1 MKRNNCKNEGAVNVT
16 GHKLVNHDGESD
28 MKKVEKRLSLAV
40 GLVAG
45 SLAVAAPAFAEGEV
59 VFASWGGS
67 FQDALRSAMLKPA
80 ADALKIT
87 VKEDTTNGIQDVRA
101 QITAGAVAWDVTE
114 QDLPSCETLSR
125 EGNLEPIDYSVVDT
139 TGIPKELIH
148 ENYIGFINFTKVIAY
163 RKDAFGDKGPSNW
176 AEFWDLENFPG
187 KRGMHGKVN
196 YNLEAAL
203 MADGVAKD
211 KVYDT
216 LATDEGKARAWA
228 KLGEIAPE
236 VTVWYRGG
244 SQSAQLLR
252 DGEVDVIH
260 MGHNRV
266 ESVAD
271 SGIEVAYAFDGG
283 TMDVDCLLVPK
294 GAPNKDNAMR
304 LINELLSAEAQAR
317 LAVTMPLGP
326 VNTGAFD
333 TGIISDEQALL
344 VNTHPSNYGKQL
356 LVDPNFYIGQLG
368 ELTEKFDTLI
378 QQ

>member
-1 MKRNNCKNEGAVNVT
+1 MKNGTRK
-16 GHKLVNHDGESD
+16 
-28 MKKVEKRLSLAV
+28 LSLAASI
-40 GLVAG
+40 VA
-45 SLAVAAPAFAEGEV
+45 SSVVLASPAFAGGEV

-67 FQDALRSAMLKPA
+67 FQDALRSAMLDPA
-80 ADALKIT
+80 AEALNVT

-125 EGNLEPIDYSVVDT
+125 EGKLEPIDYSIVDT
-139 TGIPKELIH
+139 TGIPEELIH

-163 RKDAFGDKGPSNW
+163 RTDAFDGAGPSNW

-187 KRGMHGKVN
+187 NRGMHGKVN

-203 MADGVAKD
+203 MADGVPMAE
-211 KVYDT
+211 VYDM
-216 LATDEGKARAWA
+216 LATDEGIARAWA

-266 ESVAD
+266 ESVIA
-271 SGIEVAYAFDGG
+271 SGVDVAYAFDGG

-294 GAPNKDNAMR
+294 GAPNVENAMR

-344 VNTHPSNYGKQL
+344 VNTHPSNYDKQL
-356 LVDPNFYIGQLG
+356 LVDPAFYIGQLG
-368 ELTEKFDTLI
+368 ELTEEFDTLI

>member
-1 MKRNNCKNEGAVNVT
+1 MKRQQR
-16 GHKLVNHDGESD
+16 
-28 MKKVEKRLSLAV
+28 RLSFAASV
-40 GLVAG
+40 VA
-45 SLAVAAPAFAEGEV
+45 SSMVMAAPAFAEGEV
-59 VFASWGGS
+59 VFSSWGGS
-67 FQDALRSAMLKPA
+67 FQDALRSAMLEPA
-80 ADALKIT
+80 ASALNVT

-125 EGNLEPIDYSVVDT
+125 EGKLEPIDYSIVDT
-139 TGIPKELIH
+139 TGIPEELIH

-163 RKDAFGDKGPSNW
+163 RTDAFDGAGPSNW

-187 KRGMHGKVN
+187 NRGMHGKVN

-203 MADGVAKD
+203 MADGVPMAE
-211 KVYDT
+211 VYDM
-216 LATDEGKARAWA
+216 LATDEGIARAWA

-266 ESVAD
+266 ESVIA
-271 SGIEVAYAFDGG
+271 SGVDVAYAFDGG

-294 GAPNKDNAMR
+294 GAPNVENAMR

-344 VNTHPSNYGKQL
+344 VNTHPSNYDKQL
-356 LVDPNFYIGQLG
+356 LVDPTFYIGQLG
-368 ELTEKFDTLI
+368 ELTEEFDTLI

>member
-1 MKRNNCKNEGAVNVT
+1 MKNET
-16 GHKLVNHDGESD
+16 
-28 MKKVEKRLSLAV
+28 KRLSLA
-40 GLVAG
+40 GIFAG
-45 SLAVAAPAFAEGEV
+45 SLAMAAPAFAEGEV
-59 VFASWGGS
+59 VFSSWGGS
-67 FQDALRSAMLKPA
+67 FQDALRSAMLEPA
-80 ADALKIT
+80 AEALNIT

-125 EGNLEPIDYSVVDT
+125 EGALELIDYSIVDT
-139 TGIPKELIH
+139 TGIPEELIH

-163 RKDAFGDKGPSNW
+163 RKDAFDGAGPSNW

-211 KVYDT
+211 DVYDV
-216 LATDEGKARAWA
+216 LATEEGKARAWA
-228 KLGEIAPE
+228 KLAEIAPE

-266 ESVAD
+266 ESVIE
-271 SGIEVAYAFDGG
+271 SGIDVAYAFDGG

-294 GAPNKDNAMR
+294 GAPNVENAMR
-304 LINELLSAEAQAR
+304 LINELISAEAQAR

-333 TGIISDEQALL
+333 TGIISEDMAVK
-344 VNTHPSNYGKQL
+344 VNTHPSNYDKQL
-356 LVDPNFYIGQLG
+356 LVDPAFYIGQLG
-368 ELTEKFDTLI
+368 ELTEEFDTLI

>member
-1 MKRNNCKNEGAVNVT
+1 
-16 GHKLVNHDGESD
+16 
-28 MKKVEKRLSLAV
+28 MKKEQKRLSV
-40 GLVAG
+40 ITGVVAS

-67 FQDALRSAMLKPA
+67 FQDALRSAMLAPA
-80 ADALKIT
+80 SSALNVT

-101 QITAGAVAWDVTE
+101 QITASAVAWDVTE

-125 EGNLEPIDYSVVDT
+125 EGSLEPIDYSIVDT
-139 TGIPKELIH
+139 TGIPEELIH
-148 ENYIGFINFTKVIAY
+148 DNYIGFINFTKVIAY
-163 RKDAFGDKGPSNW
+163 RKDAFGDNGPSNW

-203 MADGVAKD
+203 MADGVAQED
-211 KVYDT
+211 VYDV
-216 LATDEGKARAWA
+216 LATDDGIARAWA

-252 DGEVDVIH
+252 DGEVEVIH

-266 ESVAD
+266 ERVIG
-271 SGIEVAYAFDGG
+271 SGLEVAYAFDGG

-294 GAPNKDNAMR
+294 GAPNVENAMR

-326 VNTGAFD
+326 VNSGAFG
-333 TGIISDEQALL
+333 TGIISDEMAVK

-368 ELTEKFDTLI
+368 ELTEEFDTLI

>member
-1 MKRNNCKNEGAVNVT
+1 
-16 GHKLVNHDGESD
+16 
-28 MKKVEKRLSLAV
+28 MKKERKKLTVTA
-40 GLVAG
+40 GLVAC
-45 SLAVAAPAFAEGEV
+45 SVAMAAPAFAEGEV

-67 FQDALRSAMLKPA
+67 FQDALRSAMLEPA
-80 ADALKIT
+80 AAALNVT

-125 EGNLEPIDYSVVDT
+125 EGNLEPIDYSIVDT
-139 TGIPKELIH
+139 TGIPEELIH
-148 ENYIGFINFTKVIAY
+148 DNYIGFINFTKVIAY
-163 RKDAFGDKGPSNW
+163 RKDAFGDNGPSNW
-176 AEFWDLENFPG
+176 ADFWDLENFPG

-203 MADGVAKD
+203 MADGVPMSD
-211 KVYDT
+211 VYDM
-216 LATDEGKARAWA
+216 LATEEGLARAWA

-266 ESVAD
+266 ESVIE
-271 SGIEVAYAFDGG
+271 SGIEVGYAFDGG
-283 TMDVDCLLVPK
+283 TMDIDCLLVPK

-304 LINELLSAEAQAR
+304 LINELLKADAQAR

-333 TGIISDEQALL
+333 TGIISEEMAVK
-344 VNTHPSNYGKQL
+344 VNTHPANYDKQL

-368 ELTEKFDTLI
+368 ELTEEFDTLI

>member
-1 MKRNNCKNEGAVNVT
+1 MKDNQ
-16 GHKLVNHDGESD
+16 KL
-28 MKKVEKRLSLAV
+28 KLTTA
-40 GLVAG
+40 LVAG
-45 SLAVAAPAFAEGEV
+45 GLAIASPAFAEGEV

-67 FQDALRSAMLKPA
+67 FQDALRSAMLEPA
-80 ADALKIT
+80 AGALNIT

-125 EGNLEPIDYSVVDT
+125 EGSLEPIDYSIVDT

-148 ENYIGFINFTKVIAY
+148 DNYIGFINFTKVIAY
-163 RKDAFGDKGPSNW
+163 RKDAFGDNGPSNW
-176 AEFWDLENFPG
+176 AEFWDLESFPG

-203 MADGVAKD
+203 MADGVPMAEI
-211 KVYDT
+211 YDT
-216 LATDEGKARAWA
+216 LATNEGKARAWD

-266 ESVAD
+266 ESVIA
-271 SGIEVAYAFDGG
+271 SGIDVAYAFDGG

-326 VNTGAFD
+326 VNSGAFG
-333 TGIISDEQALL
+333 TGIISDEMAVK
-344 VNTHPSNYGKQL
+344 VNTHPDNYGKQL

-368 ELTEKFDTLI
+368 ELTEEFDTLI

>member
-1 MKRNNCKNEGAVNVT
+1 
-16 GHKLVNHDGESD
+16 
-28 MKKVEKRLSLAV
+28 MKKYSKIISLTLTMGLGIGV
-40 GLVAG
+40 GNVAN
-45 SLAVAAPAFAEGEV
+45 AAGDSV
-59 VFASWGGS
+59 TFASWGGS
-67 FQDALRSAMLKPA
+67 FQDAIRSSMLAPA
-80 ADALKIT
+80 ASKLNIT

-125 EGNLEPIDYSVVDT
+125 EGSLEPIDYSIVDT

-163 RKDAFGDKGPSNW
+163 RKDAFGDNGPSNW
-176 AEFWDLENFPG
+176 AEFWDLEKFPG

-203 MADGVAKD
+203 MADGVPMA

-216 LATDEGKARAWA
+216 LATDKGMARAWA

-266 ESVAD
+266 ESVIK
-271 SGIEVAYAFDGG
+271 SGIDVAYAFDGG

-294 GAPNKDNAMR
+294 GAQNVENAMR

-333 TGIISDEQALL
+333 TGIISGEQALL
-344 VNTHPSNYGKQL
+344 VNTHPNNYDKQL

-368 ELTEKFDTLI
+368 ELTEEFDTLI

>member
-1 MKRNNCKNEGAVNVT
+1 MKNQI
-16 GHKLVNHDGESD
+16 
-28 MKKVEKRLSLAV
+28 KRLSLAA

-45 SLAVAAPAFAEGEV
+45 SMAVVGPALAEGEV

-67 FQDALRSAMLKPA
+67 FQDALRSAMLDPA
-80 ADALKIT
+80 ASALNVT

-125 EGNLEPIDYSVVDT
+125 EGSLEPIDYSVVDT
-139 TGIPKELIH
+139 TGIPEELIH
-148 ENYIGFINFTKVIAY
+148 DNYVGFINFTKVIAY
-163 RKDAFGDKGPSNW
+163 RKDAFGDNGPSNW
-176 AEFWDLENFPG
+176 AEFWDLEKFPG

-203 MADGVAKD
+203 MADGVAQD
-211 KVYDT
+211 DVYDV
-216 LATDEGKARAWA
+216 LATEDGIARAWA
-228 KLGEIAPE
+228 KLGEIAPK

-266 ESVAD
+266 ESVIG

-294 GAPNKDNAMR
+294 GAPNAENAMR

-326 VNTGAFD
+326 VNSGAFG
-333 TGIISDEQALL
+333 TGIISDEMAVK
-344 VNTHPSNYGKQL
+344 VNTHPENYGKQL

-368 ELTEKFDTLI
+368 ELTEEFDTLI

>member
-1 MKRNNCKNEGAVNVT
+1 M
-16 GHKLVNHDGESD
+16 
-28 MKKVEKRLSLAV
+28 
-40 GLVAG
+40 
-45 SLAVAAPAFAEGEV
+45 
-59 VFASWGGS
+59 
-67 FQDALRSAMLKPA
+67 
-80 ADALKIT
+80 
-87 VKEDTTNGIQDVRA
+87 
-101 QITAGAVAWDVTE
+101 
-114 QDLPSCETLSR
+114 
-125 EGNLEPIDYSVVDT
+125 
-139 TGIPKELIH
+139 
-148 ENYIGFINFTKVIAY
+148 IAY
-163 RKDAFGDKGPSNW
+163 RKDAFGDNGPSNW
-176 AEFWDLENFPG
+176 AEFWDLKKFPG

-203 MADGVAKD
+203 MADGVPMA

-216 LATDEGKARAWA
+216 LATDKGMARAWA

-266 ESVAD
+266 ESVIK
-271 SGIEVAYAFDGG
+271 SGIDVAYAFDGG

-294 GAPNKDNAMR
+294 GAPNVENAMR

-333 TGIISDEQALL
+333 TGIISGEQALL
-344 VNTHPSNYGKQL
+344 VNTHPNNYDKQL

-368 ELTEKFDTLI
+368 ELTEEFDTLI

>member
-1 MKRNNCKNEGAVNVT
+1 MKNET
-16 GHKLVNHDGESD
+16 
-28 MKKVEKRLSLAV
+28 KRLSLAASI
-40 GLVAG
+40 VA
-45 SLAVAAPAFAEGEV
+45 SSVVLASPAFAEGEV

-67 FQDALRSAMLKPA
+67 FQDALRSAMLDPA
-80 ADALKIT
+80 ASALNVT

-125 EGNLEPIDYSVVDT
+125 EGKLEPIDYSIVDT
-139 TGIPKELIH
+139 TGIPEELIH

-163 RKDAFGDKGPSNW
+163 RTDAFDGAGPSNW

-187 KRGMHGKVN
+187 NRGMHGKVN

-203 MADGVAKD
+203 MADGVPMAE
-211 KVYDT
+211 VYDM
-216 LATDEGKARAWA
+216 LATDEGIARAWA

-266 ESVAD
+266 ESVIA
-271 SGIEVAYAFDGG
+271 SGVDVAYAFDGG

-294 GAPNKDNAMR
+294 GAPNVENAMR

-333 TGIISDEQALL
+333 TGIISDEQALF
-344 VNTHPSNYGKQL
+344 VNTHPSNYDKQL
-356 LVDPNFYIGQLG
+356 LVDPAFYIGQLG
-368 ELTEKFDTLI
+368 ELTEEFDTLI

>member
-1 MKRNNCKNEGAVNVT
+1 
-16 GHKLVNHDGESD
+16 
-28 MKKVEKRLSLAV
+28 MKKEQKRLSV
-40 GLVAG
+40 ITGVVAS
-45 SLAVAAPAFAEGEV
+45 SLAVEAPAFAEGEV

-67 FQDALRSAMLKPA
+67 FQDALRSAMLAPA
-80 ADALKIT
+80 SSALNVT

-101 QITAGAVAWDVTE
+101 QITASAVAWDVTE

-125 EGNLEPIDYSVVDT
+125 EGSLEPIDYSIVDT
-139 TGIPKELIH
+139 TGIPEELIH
-148 ENYIGFINFTKVIAY
+148 DNYIGFINFTKVIAY
-163 RKDAFGDKGPSNW
+163 RKDAFGDNGPSNW

-203 MADGVAKD
+203 MADGVAQED
-211 KVYDT
+211 VYDV
-216 LATDEGKARAWA
+216 LATDDGIARAWA

-266 ESVAD
+266 ESVIG

-294 GAPNKDNAMR
+294 GAPNVENAMR

-326 VNTGAFD
+326 VNSGAFG
-333 TGIISDEQALL
+333 TGIISDEMAVK

-368 ELTEKFDTLI
+368 ELTEEFDTLI